1 MVAKA
6 RIKDP
11 KMLEG
16 LAAGILSS
24 YLGAWIEG
32 LERENL
38 KIGIK
43 QGNVTIENLKLRKE
57 ALRDLQL
64 PIAIKAG
71 IFFFSIFNLFNIM
84 FRIPEF
90 LLVLL

>member
-1 MVAKA
+1 
-6 RIKDP
+6 
-11 KMLEG
+11 MLEG
-16 LAAGILSS
+16 LVAGILSS
-24 YLGAWIEG
+24 YLGTWIEG

-64 PIAIKAG
+64 PITIKAG
-71 IFFFSIFNLFNIM
+71 MCARARVQHFFSILFIFESIRSILGLNI
-84 FRIPEF
+84 
-90 LLVLL
+90 

>member
-1 MVAKA
+1 
-6 RIKDP
+6 
-11 KMLEG
+11 MLEG

-32 LERENL
+32 LQRENL

-57 ALRDLQL
+57 ALRDLNL

-71 IFFFSIFNLFNIM
+71 SNECCIYLFIYL
-84 FRIPEF
+84 FHSFI
-90 LLVLL
+90 LYQT